1 MTAASITGPSP
12 FVKRPSFIFSLAA
25 LAALTATAVDVALPA
40 QPAIAM
46 GFGERAEAGGII
58 VSAYFLGF
66 GPGQLIWG
74 PLADKYGRMPPMIIG
89 LIGFILTSIICI
101 YATSLEM
108 LAVSRVFQGIF
119 GGSTPVIARAIARD
133 QGGGKDTANLLA
145 TILMIFG
152 LAPLLAPIVGS
163 GILMFTDWTGTFW
176 FLVVFGLALML
187 LAHIYVSPATKAHA
201 ATKQIRVPM
210 SWGLVARLLGERDF
224 LMGTCAMAALF
235 AGYATI
241 LAAGAAMTEVRYG
254 LPATKFGPL
263 FAMAAAAVIIGPAI
277 SKRLMKTGKLR
288 TSLKVGA
295 CCSGLAGLAFLLMAQ
310 TYVPL
315 YAYWACVFLYI
326 LGYGIMAPVAN
337 AIALEPAGD
346 AAGTASSL
354 LSALP
359 TTGGVIG
366 SALATSAI
374 FPSAYEALS
383 YCLAGGGL
391 IACFI
396 VLLFGRGKPTG
407 KSTP

>member
-1 MTAASITGPSP
+1 MTNAPTEAASP

-25 LAALTATAVDVALPA
+25 LAALTATAIDVALPA
-40 QPAIAM
+40 QPVIATS
-46 GFGERAEAGGII
+46 FGERAEAGGII

-74 PLADKYGRMPPMIIG
+74 PLADKYGRMPPIYAG

-108 LAVSRVFQGIF
+108 LALARVFQGFF

-133 QGGGKDTANLLA
+133 QGGGKETANLIA

-163 GILMFTDWTGTFW
+163 GILLFTDWTGTFW
-176 FLVVFGLALML
+176 FLVMFGLALVVI
-187 LAHIYVSPATKAHA
+187 AHFFVAPATKVSSIK
-201 ATKQIRVPM
+201 ATKRVPL
-210 SWGLVARLLGERDF
+210 SWALVFRLLKERDF
-224 LMGTCAMAALF
+224 LMGACSSAALF

-241 LAAGAAMTEVRYG
+241 LAAGATMAQVHYG
-254 LPATKFGPL
+254 IPVTQFGPL
-263 FAMAAAAVIIGPAI
+263 FAIAAAAVIIGPAI
-277 SKRLMKTGKLR
+277 TKRIMKHHSLR
-288 TSLKVGA
+288 TPLKVGA
-295 CCSGLAGLAFLLMAQ
+295 FCSGLAGLGFLLMAQ

-315 YAYWACVFLYI
+315 AAYWACVFLYV
-326 LGYGIMAPVAN
+326 LGYGIIMPVAN
-337 AIALEPAGD
+337 TIALEPAGD

-359 TTGGVIG
+359 TTGGVLG
-366 SALATSAI
+366 AALATSTL

-383 YCLAGGGL
+383 YSLAGGG
-391 IACFI
+391 IAACII
-396 VLLFGRGKPTG
+396 VLWLGKPRPQQS
-407 KSTP
+407 KK